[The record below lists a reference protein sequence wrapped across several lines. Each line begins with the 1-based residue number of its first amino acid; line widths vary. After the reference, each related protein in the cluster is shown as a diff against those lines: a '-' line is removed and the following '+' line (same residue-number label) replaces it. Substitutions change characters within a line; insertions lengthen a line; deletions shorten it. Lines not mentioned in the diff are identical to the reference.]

1 MLGRSR
7 RLKLVDASGLPQPV
21 SLAIWHA
28 TCNNRRM
35 TFPAWLPILLGFLTA
50 VGPATTDMYL
60 PAFPALEHSFGAPPG
75 SAQLTLAAWFAGLSI
90 GQMTQGTLSDR
101 FGRKRPLVVAT
112 SIYTLACLGC
122 SLAPSIQWLAAFR
135 ALAAVGASAG
145 MVIPRAMVRD
155 LAEGHAAAVLL
166 SRLSLVMGAAPIL
179 APTLGSAVLAFADW
193 RAIFWI
199 LTAYGAT
206 CLILVLLF
214 LPDTLPA
221 DRRIRLHLGELL
233 SRYRSILAER
243 NFLTHAS
250 MGGFATFAFFAYL
263 GGSSP
268 VFIQGFGLSPSRF
281 AMIFGANSFGL
292 ICCAQLNPHL
302 LRRFGHF
309 AVLHWVS
316 RVHLCAVS
324 LLTAV
329 AFAKIHVLS
338 LVIAPL
344 IVAISCM
351 GMLNPNTIVGALA
364 RHQNHAGSASS
375 VMGTGQYLLGAISGL
390 LVGFATD
397 GTPRGMAALMLVGS
411 LGMAIADK
419 FRPHT

>member
-1 MLGRSR
+1 
-7 RLKLVDASGLPQPV
+7 
-21 SLAIWHA
+21 
-28 TCNNRRM
+28 M

-60 PAFPALEHSFGAPPG
+60 PAFPAIERSFGAPPG
-75 SAQLTLAAWFAGLSI
+75 SAQLTLAAWFAGLAV

-101 FGRKRPLVVAT
+101 FGRKRPLIVAT
-112 SIYTLACLGC
+112 IIYTIACLGC
-122 SLAPSIQWLAAFR
+122 SIAPSIEWLAGFR

-193 RAIFWI
+193 RGIFWI

-206 CLILVLLF
+206 CLALVVLL
-214 LPDTLPA
+214 LPDTLAPE
-221 DRRIRLHLGELL
+221 RRIRLHPGEQL

-243 NFLTHAS
+243 GFITHAA

-268 VFIQGFGLSPSRF
+268 VFIQGFGLTP
-281 AMIFGANSFGL
+281 AQYATIFGVNSFGL
-292 ICCAQLNPHL
+292 ICCAQLNPLL

-309 AVLHWVS
+309 RVLRWVG
-316 RVHLCAVS
+316 RVHLAATAA
-324 LLTAV
+324 LTV
-329 AFAKIHVLS
+329 IAFAGLHVLP

-344 IVAISCM
+344 VIAISCM
-351 GMLNPNTIVGALA
+351 GMVNPNTIVGALA
-364 RHQNHAGSASS
+364 RHQHHAGSASS

-390 LVGFATD
+390 LVGLFTD
-397 GTPRGMAALMLVGS
+397 GTPRGMAALMFVGS
-411 LGMAIADK
+411 IGMAWADAR
-419 FRPHT
+419 RPRA

>member
-1 MLGRSR
+1 
-7 RLKLVDASGLPQPV
+7 
-21 SLAIWHA
+21 
-28 TCNNRRM
+28 M
-35 TFPAWLPILLGFLTA
+35 TYPAWLPILLGFLTA

-75 SAQLTLAAWFAGLSI
+75 SAQLTLAAWFAGLSV
-90 GQMTQGTLSDR
+90 GQLTQGTLSDR
-101 FGRKRPLVVAT
+101 YGRKRPLIVAT

-122 SLAPSIQWLAAFR
+122 ALAPSIQWLAGFR

-166 SRLSLVMGAAPIL
+166 SRLALVMGAAPIL

-193 RAIFWI
+193 RGIFWI
-199 LTAYGAT
+199 LTAYGAI
-206 CLILVLLF
+206 CLALVVLL
-214 LPDTLPA
+214 LPDTLPR
-221 DRRIRLHLGELL
+221 DRRISLHLGEYLA
-233 SRYRSILAER
+233 RCRSILSER
-243 NFLTHAS
+243 SFLTHAS

-268 VFIQGFGLSPSRF
+268 VFIQGFGLSPAGF
-281 AMIFGANSFGL
+281 AAIFGANSFGL

-309 AVLHWVS
+309 LVLHWVS
-316 RVHLCAVS
+316 RVHLCAVGM
-324 LLTAV
+324 LTAI
-329 AFAKIHVLS
+329 AFAGLHILP

-351 GMLNPNTIVGALA
+351 GMVNPNTIVGALA
-364 RHQNHAGSASS
+364 RHQNHAGTASS
-375 VMGTGQYLLGAISGL
+375 VMGTGQYMLGAISGL
-390 LVGFATD
+390 LVGIFTD
-397 GTPRGMAALMLVGS
+397 GTPRGMAALMLLGS
-411 LGMAIADK
+411 LGMAVADK

>member
-1 MLGRSR
+1 
-7 RLKLVDASGLPQPV
+7 
-21 SLAIWHA
+21 
-28 TCNNRRM
+28 M

-75 SAQLTLAAWFAGLSI
+75 SAQLTLAAWFAGLSV
-90 GQMTQGTLSDR
+90 GQLTQGTLSDR
-101 FGRKRPLVVAT
+101 FGRKRPLIVAT
-112 SIYTLACLGC
+112 AIYTLACLGC
-122 SLAPSIQWLAAFR
+122 ALAPSIQWLAAFR

-166 SRLSLVMGAAPIL
+166 SRLALVMGAAPIL

-193 RAIFWI
+193 RGIFWI
-199 LTAYGAT
+199 LTAYGAV
-206 CLILVLLF
+206 CLALVVLL
-214 LPDTLPA
+214 LPDTLPQ
-221 DRRIRLHLGELL
+221 DRRIRLHFGEYLA
-233 SRYRSILAER
+233 RCRSILTER
-243 NFLTHAS
+243 SFLTHAS
-250 MGGFATFAFFAYL
+250 MGAFATFAFFAYL

-268 VFIQGFGLSPSRF
+268 VFIQGFGLSPSGF

-302 LRRFGHF
+302 LRRFGHV
-309 AVLHWVS
+309 VLLRWVA
-316 RVHLCAVS
+316 RVHFCAVGT
-324 LLTAV
+324 LTAI
-329 AFAKIHVLS
+329 AFAGLHVLP

-364 RHQNHAGSASS
+364 RHQNHAGTASS

-390 LVGFATD
+390 LVGIFTD

-411 LGMAIADK
+411 LGMAVADK

>member
-1 MLGRSR
+1 M
-7 RLKLVDASGLPQPV
+7 K
-21 SLAIWHA
+21 
-28 TCNNRRM
+28 
-35 TFPAWLPILLGFLTA
+35 FPPWLPILLGFLTA

-60 PAFPALEHSFGAPPG
+60 PAFPALEASFGAPAG
-75 SAQLTLAAWFAGLSI
+75 SAQLTLAAWFAGLAV

-122 SLAPSIQWLAAFR
+122 SLAPSIEWLAAFR
-135 ALAAVGASAG
+135 AIAAIGASAG

-193 RAIFWI
+193 RGIFWI

-206 CLILVLLF
+206 CLVLVLLL
-214 LPDTLPA
+214 LPDTLPL
-221 DRRIRLHLGELL
+221 DRRIRLNFSEQLG
-233 SRYRSILAER
+233 RYRSILAER
-243 NFLTHAS
+243 GFLTHAT
-250 MGGFATFAFFAYL
+250 MGGFGTFAFFAYL

-268 VFIQGFGLSPSRF
+268 VFIEGFGLAPARY
-281 AMIFGANSFGL
+281 AMIFGVNSFGL

-302 LRRFGHF
+302 LRLFGHF
-309 AVLHWVS
+309 RVLRGVC
-316 RVHLCAVS
+316 RVHLAATATLAVIAFS
-324 LLTAV
+324 GLHLLP
-329 AFAKIHVLS
+329 
-338 LVIAPL
+338 LVIAP
-344 IVAISCM
+344 IFVAVSCM

-364 RHQNHAGSASS
+364 RHQHHAGSASS
-375 VMGTGQYLLGAISGL
+375 VMGTGQYMLGAISGL

-397 GTPRGMAALMLVGS
+397 GTPRGMATLMLLGS
-411 LGMAIADK
+411 IGMVIADWQ
-419 FRPHT
+419 RPRA